1 MMKLLITLIVGLIHF
16 SQPKDCKILG
26 KISKNIKLTT
36 ENNYYCVYLDT
47 NEFPDDSEISIKATI
62 YDGSSQEEIMYYIG
76 NDTEPTK
83 DGLYKNLKFY
93 KNTYRKDY
101 IGNTAIYFSYYD
113 YLSSYYNIPKSNYRY
128 LIVSIPYF
136 NAKKS
141 EIEISSPFPI
151 WIIALIVV
159 SGVIVIGIILVIV
172 IRHFLKRR
180 K

>member
-1 MMKLLITLIVGLIHF
+1 MILNQQKIVFTKILNFIKTLI
-16 SQPKDCKILG
+16 G
-26 KISKNIKLTT
+26 KIILETQ
-36 ENNYYCVYLDT
+36 L
-47 NEFPDDSEISIKATI
+47 F
-62 YDGSSQEEIMYYIG
+62 
-76 NDTEPTK
+76 
-83 DGLYKNLKFY
+83 F
-93 KNTYRKDY
+93 
-101 IGNTAIYFSYYD
+101 FSYYD
-113 YLSSYYNIPKSNYRY
+113 YFSSYYNIPKSNYRY

-180 K
+180 R